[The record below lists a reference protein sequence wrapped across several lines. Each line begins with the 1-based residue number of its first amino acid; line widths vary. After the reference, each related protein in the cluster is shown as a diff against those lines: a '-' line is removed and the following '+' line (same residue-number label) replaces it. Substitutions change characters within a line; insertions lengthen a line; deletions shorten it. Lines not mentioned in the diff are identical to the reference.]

1 MKELTLDDVLE
12 QFKGKGGNPE
22 AESILNDSNFDKKEG
37 TVSFWSNKADAAK
50 VIERCRN
57 SIISFMMV
65 GCGVQLTIDRKA
77 FRGAHCAFRKVGG
90 RKPRVK
96 KATNG

>member
-1 MKELTLDDVLE
+1 MKELTLDQVLE
-12 QFKGKGGNPE
+12 QFKGKGGDIE
-22 AESILNDSNFDKKEG
+22 AESILNDSNWDKKEG

-57 SIISFMMV
+57 SIISFCLE
-65 GCGVQLTIDRKA
+65 GAGVHLIIDRKA

-90 RKPRVK
+90 RKPRQK